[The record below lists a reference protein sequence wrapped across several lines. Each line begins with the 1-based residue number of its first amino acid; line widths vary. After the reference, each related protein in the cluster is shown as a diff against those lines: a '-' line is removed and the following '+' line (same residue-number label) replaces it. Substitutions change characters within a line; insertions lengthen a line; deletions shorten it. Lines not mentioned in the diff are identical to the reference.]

1 MQQLLQTAAERNAN
15 SVPRAGAAV
24 SRFAQAASLWLC
36 TLGRCLQE
44 QRSKIDTSAL
54 EASLDK
60 ARRLGAARQELQA
73 ATVKGLG

>member
-15 SVPRAGAAV
+15 LVPGAGAAV
-24 SRFAQAASLWLC
+24 SELAQATGLENPELDS
-36 TLGRCLQE
+36 CLQE
-44 QRSKIDTSAL
+44 QRSNIDTKAL

-73 ATVKGLG
+73 AAAEGQG